1 MTTESPP
8 LTGWRRPW
16 RWAGLA
22 FLVLPISIVVWF
34 LALSQGGTML
44 EVGLLVFTGLL
55 ILQLVL
61 GIVAI
66 VVGVRSHRASGHG
79 HGPAAVGVLAALTA
93 VATWLTG
100 AFFALVAMGGG
111 WGRPLRVRGRQ
122 IHPELRCGSDWTAG
136 DRPDPSQLDEPTRHA
151 LAALWLHD
159 AQKEHASVP
168 AFSRIS
174 WQLAAAGAPANLL
187 AWSHRA
193 ALEEIEHARAC
204 FALAAG
210 YEGRSHTVEPMPD
223 LLLDGL
229 QVRGNVLEV
238 MAKESLGDGCQLEDF
253 NADVAA
259 ACADVCQEPVTR
271 AVLERIAVEE
281 RSHAEFSWALLDWL
295 LARDRATVQPV
306 LEQTLAGLHR
316 YRRPTA
322 VSFRLKRLVG
332 RADPAQLLR
341 HGRLPDAR
349 WAELWQQRLES
360 TTQRLREMLEAMA
373 PAPAA
378 DSRARTTAACHSGSD
393 DGLCA

>member
-8 LTGWRRPW
+8 QLTGLRSPRL
-16 RWAGLA
+16 WASFA
-22 FLVLPISIVVWF
+22 FLVLPLSIVVLF
-34 LALSQGGTML
+34 AALSQERSQREGI
-44 EVGLLVFTGLL
+44 VQDLLLLFTGLL
-55 ILQLVL
+55 LLQVVL
-61 GIVAI
+61 GIGAI
-66 VVGVRSHRASGHG
+66 VAGVRSHRVSGHG
-79 HGPAAVGVLAALTA
+79 YGAAAVGALAALTA
-93 VATWLTG
+93 VATW
-100 AFFALVAMGGG
+100 MGGIFLAALAFG
-111 WGRPLRVRGRQ
+111 SAWGRPLRVRGRQ
-122 IHPELRCGSDWTAG
+122 IHPELRSGSDWTAG

-174 WQLAAAGAPANLL
+174 WQLAAAGAPADLL

-259 ACADVCQEPVTR
+259 ACAEVCQEPVTR

-281 RSHAEFSWALLDWL
+281 RSHAEFSWALLHWL
-295 LARDRATVQPV
+295 LAQHAATVRPV
-306 LEQTLAGLHR
+306 LERTLAGLAR

-322 VSFRLKRLVG
+322 VSFRLQRLVG

-349 WAELWQQRLES
+349 WAELWQRRLDS
-360 TTQRLREMLEAMA
+360 TGERLRAMLGSEAA
-373 PAPAA
+373 CVTTDACESETA
-378 DSRARTTAACHSGSD
+378 DSLR
-393 DGLCA
+393 

>member
-1 MTTESPP
+1 
-8 LTGWRRPW
+8 
-16 RWAGLA
+16 
-22 FLVLPISIVVWF
+22 
-34 LALSQGGTML
+34 
-44 EVGLLVFTGLL
+44 
-55 ILQLVL
+55 
-61 GIVAI
+61 
-66 VVGVRSHRASGHG
+66 
-79 HGPAAVGVLAALTA
+79 
-93 VATWLTG
+93 
-100 AFFALVAMGGG
+100 MGGG

-136 DRPDPSQLDEPTRHA
+136 DRPDPAQLDQPTARA

-174 WQLAAAGAPANLL
+174 WQLAAVGAPADLL

-229 QVRGNVLEV
+229 QVRGNVLEI

-259 ACADVCQEPVTR
+259 ACAEVCQEPVTR
-271 AVLERIAVEE
+271 AVLLRIAAEE
-281 RSHAEFSWALLDWL
+281 RSHAEFSWALLRWL
-295 LARDRATVQPV
+295 LEQHAATVRPV
-306 LEQTLAGLHR
+306 LERTLAGLPR

-322 VSFRLKRLVG
+322 VSFRLQRLVD
-332 RADPAQLLR
+332 RADPAQMLR

-349 WAELWQQRLES
+349 WAELWQRRLDCTRE
-360 TTQRLREMLEAMA
+360 RLRAMLGSTGSERSDGAEL
-373 PAPAA
+373 
-378 DSRARTTAACHSGSD
+378 STVGSGCHG
-393 DGLCA
+393 

>member
-1 MTTESPP
+1 MTTIPP

-22 FLVLPISIVVWF
+22 FLMLPISIVVWF
-34 LALSQGGTML
+34 LACRQRGPLI
-44 EVGLLVFTGLL
+44 EVGLLVFSGLMV
-55 ILQLVL
+55 LQLVL

-66 VVGVRSHRASGHG
+66 VVGVRSHRVSGHG
-79 HGPAAVGVLAALTA
+79 RAPATVGALAALTA
-93 VATWLTG
+93 VATWMGG
-100 AFFALVAMGGG
+100 AILALFAMGGA

-122 IHPELRCGSDWTAG
+122 VHPELRSGSDWTAG
-136 DRPDPSQLDEPTRHA
+136 DRPDPTGLDEPTARA

-174 WQLAAAGAPANLL
+174 WQLAAAGAPADLL

-238 MAKESLGDGCQLEDF
+238 MAEESLGDGCQLEDF

-259 ACADVCQEPVTR
+259 ACAEVCQEPVTR

-281 RSHAEFSWALLDWL
+281 RSHAEFSWALLQWL
-295 LARDRATVQPV
+295 LQRDGATVRPV

-316 YRRPTA
+316 CRRPTA
-322 VSFRLKRLVG
+322 VSFRLERLVD
-332 RADPAQLLR
+332 RADQAQMLA

-349 WAELWQQRLES
+349 WAELWQQRLER
-360 TTQRLREMLEAMA
+360 TTERLRAMLEAV
-373 PAPAA
+373 APAA
-378 DSRARTTAACHSGSD
+378 ARDPKARATAACHSGSD
-393 DGLCA
+393 DGFCA